1 MGFTSGVP
9 QPHRGRSFMKLV
21 IFGLSVSSS
30 WGNGHATL
38 WRGLCGALARRGH
51 DVVFLE
57 RDVPF
62 YADHRDLTELPG
74 GGQLILYSDWREAL
88 DRSRNHLAEADVAM
102 VTSYCPDGVAAS
114 GLVLE
119 SPAQLKVFYD
129 LDTPVTLSRL
139 EQGLPVDYI
148 GPDGL
153 GDFDLVLSYTG
164 GRSLDG
170 LRRRLG
176 ARRVA
181 PLYGAVDPDIHKPVP
196 ADDRYRADLGYL
208 GTYAADRQA
217 ALRELFVEP
226 ARRRPHCLF
235 LLAGS
240 MYDGSFP
247 WQPNIFFIDHLAPAS
262 HPAFYCS
269 SRLTLNVTRG
279 SMAETGYCPSGR
291 LFEATACG
299 APVLSDYWIGLEQFF
314 EPGSEILLAANTEEA
329 LAALDRSPE
338 ALARIGQAAREH
350 TLAKHT
356 SAIRALELERIL
368 EEACGRPSESAA
380 LETV

>member
-1 MGFTSGVP
+1 
-9 QPHRGRSFMKLV
+9 MKLV

-30 WGNGHATL
+30 WGNGHATI
-38 WRGLCGALARRGH
+38 WRGLCGALASRGH
-51 DVVFLE
+51 RIVFLE

-62 YADHRDLTELPG
+62 YASHRDLTELPG
-74 GGQLILYSDWREAL
+74 GGKLILYNDWQEAL
-88 DRSRNHLAEADVAM
+88 ERSRSHLAEADVAM
-102 VTSYCPDGVAAS
+102 VTSYCPDGVAATS
-114 GLVLE
+114 LVLE
-119 SPAQLKVFYD
+119 SAAQLKVFYD

-139 EQGLPVDYI
+139 EEGLPVNYI

-153 GDFDLVLSYTG
+153 RNFDLVLSYTG

-176 ARRVA
+176 ARRVV
-181 PLYGAVDPDIHKPVP
+181 PLYGAVDPQVHRPVP

-217 ALRELFVEP
+217 ALHELFIEP
-226 ARRRPHCLF
+226 ARRRPQSRF

-240 MYDGSFP
+240 MYDGTFP

-269 SRLTLNVTRG
+269 SRLTLNVTRR

-299 APVLSDYWIGLEQFF
+299 APVLSDYWAGLEQFF
-314 EPGSEILLAANTEEA
+314 EPESEILLAATAEEA

-356 SAIRALELERIL
+356 ASIRALELEQIL
-368 EEACGRPSESAA
+368 EQACGRQTESAA